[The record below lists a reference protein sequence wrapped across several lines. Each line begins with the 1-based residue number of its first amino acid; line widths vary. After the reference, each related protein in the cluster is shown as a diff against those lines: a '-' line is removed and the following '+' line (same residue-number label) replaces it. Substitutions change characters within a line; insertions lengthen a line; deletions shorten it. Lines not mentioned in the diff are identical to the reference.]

1 MVKDAYRRLAMSRS
15 CPHHPDPTKP
25 RREFLLRSAACGAA
39 LLLPATTH
47 AGKLHELDGEVMV
60 NGRLASK
67 ANEIRALDVIRTGP
81 GGRVVLTMGK
91 DAFLIR
97 AGSEVEILGKPK
109 AILLTGLRMLTGAL
123 LGVFGKGGPRQLLTA
138 TATAG
143 IRGTGIYIEASP
155 ARTYFCTC
163 YGTVEIEDQHR
174 TEKRLV
180 VSGYHSPNIIYA
192 EMTDGRMMQ
201 KAEFINHT
209 DDELVMLE
217 KLVGRKP
224 PFVRP

>member
-1 MVKDAYRRLAMSRS
+1 MANA
-15 CPHHPDPTKP
+15 CPSHPDPGHPDPIKS
-25 RREFLLRSAACGAA
+25 RRDFLFQSAACGAA
-39 LLLPATTH
+39 VLLPATSH
-47 AGKLHELDGEVMV
+47 AGRLHEIDGEVMV

-67 ANEIRALDVIRTGP
+67 ANEIRALDVVRTGSS
-81 GGRVVLTMGK
+81 GRLVLVMGK

-97 AGSEVEILGKPK
+97 ANSEVEILGKPN
-109 AILLTGLRMLTGAL
+109 ALVLTGLRMLTGAL
-123 LGVFGKGGPRQLLTA
+123 LGVFGKGGPRQVLTA

-155 ARTYFCTC
+155 QQTYFCTC
-163 YGTVEIEDQHR
+163 YGTVDIEDQHR

-180 VSGYHSPNIIYA
+180 TSGYHTPNVIYA
-192 EMTDGRMMQ
+192 EMTDGKMMQ
-201 KAEFINHT
+201 KTEFINHT

-217 KLVGRKP
+217 KLVGRVP

>member
-1 MVKDAYRRLAMSRS
+1 MSHPCRNHLEPLKSRR
-15 CPHHPDPTKP
+15 D
-25 RREFLLRSAACGAA
+25 FLLQSAACGAA
-39 LLLPATTH
+39 LLMPATSH

-67 ANEIRALDVIRTGP
+67 ANEVRALDIIKTGS
-81 GGRVVLTMGK
+81 GGRLVLAMGK

-97 AGSEVEILGKPK
+97 ANSEVEILGKPR
-109 AILLTGLRMLTGAL
+109 ALVLTGLRMLTGAL

-143 IRGTGIYIEASP
+143 VRGTGVYMEASP
-155 ARTYFCTC
+155 ERTYFCTC

-180 VSGYHSPNIIYA
+180 VSGYHSPNIVYA
-192 EMTDGRMMQ
+192 EMTDGKMMH
-201 KAEFINHT
+201 KAQFINHT

-224 PFVRP
+224 PFVKP

>member
-1 MVKDAYRRLAMSRS
+1 MRNPCL
-15 CPHHPDPTKP
+15 HHPDPAKS
-25 RREFLLRSAACGAA
+25 RRDFLLQSAACGAA
-39 LLLPATTH
+39 LLLPATSH
-47 AGKLHELDGEVMV
+47 AGRLHEIDGEVMV

-81 GGRVVLTMGK
+81 GGRLVLTMGK

-97 AGSEVEILGKPK
+97 ANSEAELLGKPK
-109 AILLTGLRMLTGAL
+109 AVLLTGLRMLTGAL

-143 IRGTGIYIEASP
+143 IRGTGIYMEASP
-155 ARTYFCTC
+155 ERTYFCTC

-174 TEKRLV
+174 TEKRLII
-180 VSGYHSPNIIYA
+180 SGYHTPNIIYA

-217 KLVGRKP
+217 KLVGRVP
-224 PFVRP
+224 PFVKP

>member
-1 MVKDAYRRLAMSRS
+1 MRHP
-15 CPHHPDPTKP
+15 CPHHPDPTKS
-25 RREFLLRSAACGAA
+25 RRDFLLQSAACGAA
-39 LLLPATTH
+39 LLLPATSH
-47 AGKLHELDGEVMV
+47 AGKLHELDGEVLV

-67 ANEIRALDVIRTGP
+67 ANEVRALDVIKTGP
-81 GGRVVLTMGK
+81 GGRLVLVMGK
-91 DAFLIR
+91 DAFLLR
-97 AGSEVEILGKPK
+97 ANSNVEILGKPR
-109 AILLTGLRMLTGAL
+109 AVLLTGLRMLTGAL

-143 IRGTGIYIEASP
+143 IRGTGVYVEASP
-155 ARTYFCTC
+155 ERTYFCTC

-180 VSGYHSPNIIYA
+180 VSGYHSPNIIHA
-192 EMTDGRMMQ
+192 EMTDGKMMQ

-209 DDELVMLE
+209 DEELVMLE

-224 PFVRP
+224 PFVKP

>member
-1 MVKDAYRRLAMSRS
+1 MRNPCL
-15 CPHHPDPTKP
+15 HHPDPAKS
-25 RREFLLRSAACGAA
+25 RREFLLQSAACGAA
-39 LLLPATTH
+39 LLLPATAH
-47 AGKLHELDGEVMV
+47 AGKLHEIDGEVMV

-81 GGRVVLTMGK
+81 GGRLVLAMGK

-97 AGSEVEILGKPK
+97 ANSEVEILGKPK
-109 AILLTGLRMLTGAL
+109 AVLLTGLRMLTGAL
-123 LGVFGKGGPRQLLTA
+123 LGVFGKGAPRQLLTA

-143 IRGTGIYIEASP
+143 IRGTGIYMEASP
-155 ARTYFCTC
+155 ERTYFCTC

-180 VSGYHSPNIIYA
+180 VSGYHTPNIIYA

-217 KLVGRKP
+217 KLVGRVP
-224 PFVRP
+224 PFVRQ

>member
-1 MVKDAYRRLAMSRS
+1 MSHR
-15 CPHHPDPTKP
+15 CPHHPDPTKS
-25 RREFLLRSAACGAA
+25 RRDFLLQSAACGAA
-39 LLLPATTH
+39 LLLPATSH
-47 AGKLHELDGEVMV
+47 AGKLHELDGEVLV

-67 ANEIRALDVIRTGP
+67 ANEVRALDVIKTGP
-81 GGRVVLTMGK
+81 GGRLVLVMGK

-97 AGSEVEILGKPK
+97 ANSEVEILGKPRTV
-109 AILLTGLRMLTGAL
+109 LLTGLRMLTGAL

-143 IRGTGIYIEASP
+143 IRGTGVYVEASP
-155 ARTYFCTC
+155 QRTYFCTC

-180 VSGYHSPNIIYA
+180 VSGYHSPNIIHA
-192 EMTDGRMMQ
+192 EMTDGKMMQ

-209 DDELVMLE
+209 DEELVMLE

>member
-1 MVKDAYRRLAMSRS
+1 MPNPCLHYPEPVKSRR
-15 CPHHPDPTKP
+15 D
-25 RREFLLRSAACGAA
+25 FLLQSAACGAA
-39 LLLPATTH
+39 LLLPATSH
-47 AGKLHELDGEVMV
+47 AGKLHEIDGEVMV

-67 ANEIRALDVIRTGP
+67 ANEIRAFDVIRTGT
-81 GGRVVLTMGK
+81 GGRLVLAMGK

-97 AGSEVEILGKPK
+97 ANSEVEILGKPK
-109 AILLTGLRMLTGAL
+109 ALLLTGLRMLTGAL

-143 IRGTGIYIEASP
+143 IRGTGIYMEASP
-155 ARTYFCTC
+155 ERTYFCTC

-174 TEKRLV
+174 TEKRLIA
-180 VSGYHSPNIIYA
+180 SGYHTPNIIYA
-192 EMTDGRMMQ
+192 EMTDGRMMH
-201 KAEFINHT
+201 KAEFINHS

>member
-1 MVKDAYRRLAMSRS
+1 MRNPCL
-15 CPHHPDPTKP
+15 HHPDPAKS
-25 RREFLLRSAACGAA
+25 RREFLLQSAACGAA
-39 LLLPATTH
+39 LLLPATSH
-47 AGKLHELDGEVMV
+47 AGKLHEIGGEVMV
-60 NGRLASK
+60 NGRLASR

-81 GGRVVLTMGK
+81 GGRLVLTMGK

-97 AGSEVEILGKPK
+97 ANSEVEILGKSK
-109 AILLTGLRMLTGAL
+109 AVLLTGLRMLTGAL
-123 LGVFGKGGPRQLLTA
+123 LGVFGKGAPRQLLTA

-143 IRGTGIYIEASP
+143 IRGTGIYMEASP
-155 ARTYFCTC
+155 ERTYFCTC
-163 YGTVEIEDQHR
+163 YGTVEIEDQHS

-180 VSGYHSPNIIYA
+180 VSGYHTPNIIYA

-209 DDELVMLE
+209 DDELVILE
-217 KLVGRKP
+217 KLVGRVP